1 MAAVEAILNIRNKVG
16 LHARPARLLVQTAA
30 CFDAEIHLLAGGKVA
45 NAKSI
50 LAVLKLGVP
59 QGSELR
65 VRAEGVDAN
74 EAVEAL
80 SALAARNFDEDE

>member
-1 MAAVEAILNIRNKVG
+1 MAAVEAILNIRNKIG

-30 CFDAEIHLLAGGKVA
+30 RFDAEVYLLTGEKVA

-59 QGSELR
+59 QGSELQ

-74 EAVEAL
+74 EAIEAL